1 MPTSIDKSAG
11 QSLLTNLVGL
21 AVDTYRISVGVGRS
35 EEKEARIIG
44 PPAYSLSNPAISPTT
59 ETVRIGSATTY
70 THVSD
75 CIRPEPLSMSPDGE
89 PNQSAASPPGPIKA
103 KRRF

>member
-44 PPAYSLSNPAISPTT
+44 PPIVYQIQLFHQQPKQFASDQLPPTPMYQ
-59 ETVRIGSATTY
+59 I
-70 THVSD
+70 VSD
-75 CIRPEPLSMSPDGE
+75 
-89 PNQSAASPPGPIKA
+89 PNHYQ
-103 KRRF
+103 